1 MHEDGF
7 PVFPVS
13 VLVQCHKR
21 ACVQVRIYISVAH
34 IFFTM
39 AGGEDNQ
46 IVVAAEGNAGQMV
59 PGLQPAPCPA
69 TVPLRLKFFSRNPIY
84 TSAPPPRFW
93 PEPPWHMLV
102 PYDGPPPLKIPIP
115 FMDPVVRE
123 MAIRAAWVMVHCPP
137 EEFEWDELGYHRITQ
152 PWQ

>member
-1 MHEDGF
+1 MARRCLLCHSFLGR
-7 PVFPVS
+7 PVARRCFW
-13 VLVQCHKR
+13 
-21 ACVQVRIYISVAH
+21 VA
-34 IFFTM
+34 IFIKFVDLSRFGSSLSTM
-39 AGGEDNQ
+39 DIE
-46 IVVAAEGNAGQMV
+46 
-59 PGLQPAPCPA
+59 APCPSMVPLSLRWFPPEGSQ
-69 TVPLRLKFFSRNPIY
+69 VPLRMKFFSRNPIY

-102 PYDGPPPLKIPIP
+102 PYDGPPPHKIPIP